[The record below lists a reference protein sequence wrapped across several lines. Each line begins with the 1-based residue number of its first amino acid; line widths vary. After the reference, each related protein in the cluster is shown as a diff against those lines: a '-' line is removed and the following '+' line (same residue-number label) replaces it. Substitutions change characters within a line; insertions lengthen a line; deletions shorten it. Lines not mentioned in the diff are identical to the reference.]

1 MPLFQSSLPKSA
13 SDAPILR
20 VRRLETRIGGRL
32 LHRGVDLDLCPGE
45 VLAVV
50 GASGSGKSV
59 LLRAILGLI
68 HPSAGSVEA
77 FGEQLSGLDQA
88 ARRRIEARW
97 GVLFQ
102 DGALFSSLTI
112 AENIEVPLKE
122 QLELPAALREEVA
135 RLKIA
140 LVGLPAETAGKYPA
154 ELSGGMRKR
163 AGLARALAL
172 DPELLFL
179 DEPTAGLDP
188 IAAAEF
194 DRLLGDLQQSL
205 GLAVFMVT
213 HDLDSLAA
221 LADRV
226 AVLIDG
232 KLKIGTLE
240 EILRDRDPWI
250 RRYFGGPRGRA
261 ALQNHEFEDGG

>member
-1 MPLFQSSLPKSA
+1 MQPSPSSSPSSKSE
-13 SDAPILR
+13 APILR
-20 VRRLETRIGGRL
+20 VRGLETRIGGRV
-32 LHRGVDLDLCPGE
+32 LHDHVDLDLYRGE
-45 VLAVV
+45 VLVIA

-59 LLRAILGLI
+59 LLRAILGLF
-68 HPSAGSVEA
+68 HPTAGSIEA
-77 FGEQLSGLDQA
+77 FEHDLAALDAEEFRQ
-88 ARRRIEARW
+88 IEARW

-102 DGALFSSLTI
+102 DGALFSSLTV

-122 QLELPAALREEVA
+122 RLDLPQKLMEDIAG
-135 RLKIA
+135 LKIA
-140 LVGLPAETAGKYPA
+140 LAGLPLDTAAKYPA
-154 ELSGGMRKR
+154 QLSGGMRKR

-194 DRLLGDLQQSL
+194 DTLLGDLRRSL
-205 GLAVFMVT
+205 GLTVLMVT
-213 HDLDSLAA
+213 HDLDSIFA

-232 KLKIGTLE
+232 HLKIGTLDDM
-240 EILRDRDPWI
+240 LRDQDPWI
-250 RRYFGGPRGRA
+250 RSYFDGPRGRA
-261 ALQNHEFEDGG
+261 VQQHLGKEGG